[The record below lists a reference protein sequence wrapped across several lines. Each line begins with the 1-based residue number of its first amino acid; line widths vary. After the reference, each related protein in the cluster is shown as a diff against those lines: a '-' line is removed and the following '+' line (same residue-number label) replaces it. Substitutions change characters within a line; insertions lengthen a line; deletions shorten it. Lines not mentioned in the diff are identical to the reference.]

1 MRFVGVD
8 PATTTGFVALDEVGN
23 VLVEEDLRG
32 TGKTVPGGISE
43 EQLANLGHSLY
54 NHLHPDDVAVME
66 NAAPGTQR
74 GITTGMIHGV
84 LRYMIHRRKI
94 KPVFLMPNTVKK
106 YVGVTGWIIEAGKK
120 RRLEGSEKKAHV
132 AAGVFEHFGYSHKSD
147 NVTDAYIMA
156 KIAEAVYRV
165 QNGGNLDLYT
175 PYQREVIWS
184 IVSPAAK
191 PPKKPKNTNKP
202 ETNKRLGKPAAADS
216 HTYFKEQQFLF

>member
-54 NHLHPDDVAVME
+54 NHLQPDDVAVME

-94 KPVFLMPNTVKK
+94 KPIFLMPNTVKK

-120 RRLEGSEKKAHV
+120 RRLEGSEKKEHL
-132 AAGVFEHFGYSHKSD
+132 AAAVLSHFGYSHKSD

-165 QNGGNLDLYT
+165 RNGQELNSYKS
-175 PYQREVIWS
+175 YQQEVIQA
-184 IVSPAAK
+184 IISPSAK
-191 PPKKPKNTNKP
+191 PTKKKKPNSQ
-202 ETNKRLGKPAAADS
+202 TNKRPGKPAAAGS
-216 HTYFKEQQFLF
+216 HTHLKEQQFLF

>member
-1 MRFVGVD
+1 MRFLGID
-8 PATTTGFVALDEVGN
+8 PATTTGFVALDAEGN
-23 VLVEEDLRG
+23 VLVEEDLRE

-54 NHLHPDDVAVME
+54 NHLQPDDVAVME

-106 YVGVTGWIIEAGKK
+106 YVGVTGWIVESGKK
-120 RRLEGSEKKAHV
+120 RRLEGPEKKAHV
-132 AAGVFEHFGYSHKSD
+132 AAAVLEHFGYSHKSD
-147 NVTDAYIMA
+147 NVIDAYIMA

-165 QNGGNLDLYT
+165 RNGQELNSYK
-175 PYQREVIWS
+175 PYQQEVIQA
-184 IVSPAAK
+184 IISPSAK
-191 PPKKPKNTNKP
+191 PSKKKKTKSQANTRP
-202 ETNKRLGKPAAADS
+202 GKPAAAGS
-216 HTYFKEQQFLF
+216 HTHLKERQFLF